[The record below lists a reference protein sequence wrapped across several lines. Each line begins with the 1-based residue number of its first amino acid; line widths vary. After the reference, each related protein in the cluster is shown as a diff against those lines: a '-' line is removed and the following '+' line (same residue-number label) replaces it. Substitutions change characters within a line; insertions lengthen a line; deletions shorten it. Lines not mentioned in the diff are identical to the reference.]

1 MPNQSA
7 VAIVVKYSFS
17 QSNPLRKEVAVLE
30 AYRAHVAERAALGI
44 PPLPLSK
51 QQTTELVGLLKNP
64 PKGEEAALVELITY
78 RVPAG
83 VDDAAKVKAE
93 FLAKVAKGE
102 EACALISKEK
112 ATELLGTMLGGYNV
126 KPLIDLLACPTCG
139 AVAAEGLKKTL
150 LVFDF
155 FHDVAELAK
164 AGNANAKNVIQSWA
178 DGEWFTSR
186 PEVPASQKLT
196 VFKVTGE
203 TNTDDLSPAP
213 DAWSRPDIPL
223 HALAMLKNPRPGIE
237 ADEPGSRGPIKQ
249 LEALA
254 KKGNLIAYVGDVVGT
269 GSSRKSATN
278 SVLWFTGEDIPFVPN
293 KRFGG
298 VCLGS
303 KIAPIFFNTMEDA
316 GALPIELD
324 CGQMDM
330 GDEIELRVDAATAKV
345 TALKNGTVIAE
356 SQLKTAVIMDEVRAG
371 GRIPLI
377 IGRGLTTKAR
387 EFLGLPQSTLFRLP
401 QNPADDGKGYSL
413 AQKMVG
419 KACGVTGILPGTYCE
434 PKMTTVGSQDTTGP
448 MTRDELKDLAC
459 LGFSADLVMQS
470 FCHTAAY
477 PKLVDVKMH
486 RELPSFI
493 STRGGVSLRPG
504 DGVIHSWLNRLL
516 LPDTVGTGGDSHTR
530 FPIGISFPAGSGL
543 VAFAAAT
550 GVMPLDMPESVLVR
564 FKGKMQDG
572 ITLRDLV
579 NAIPLYAIKAGLLT
593 VEKKGKKNVFSGR
606 ILEIE
611 GLPDLKVEQAFE
623 LSDAAAERSAAACAI
638 ALNKEPI
645 VEYMRS
651 NITLMKW
658 MIAEGYQDARTL
670 KRRINAME
678 DWIANGTL
686 LKADANAQYAAVIEI
701 DLAEVTEP
709 ILACPNDPDDVKILS
724 EVAGAKIDE
733 VFIGSCMT
741 NIGHFR
747 AAGKVLEGKS
757 DIPTRLWIAPPTKMD
772 ALILTEEG
780 YYGVLGK
787 SGARMEMPGCSLCMG
802 NQAQIRKGSTA
813 ISTSTRNFP
822 NRLGIDTQV
831 YLGSAELAAMCA
843 LAGRIVTVP
852 EYMEQI
858 KLVNAKA
865 GEVYRYMNF
874 DQIPEF
880 VEQAATVEM

>member
-1 MPNQSA
+1 M
-7 VAIVVKYSFS
+7 
-17 QSNPLRKEVAVLE
+17 LE
-30 AYRAHVAERAALGI
+30 SYRSHVAERAALGI
-44 PPLPLSK
+44 PPLPLTAK
-51 QQTTELVGLLKNP
+51 QTGELIALLKNP
-64 PKGEEAALVELITY
+64 PKGEEQALVELITY

-93 FLAKVAKGE
+93 FLAKVASGE
-102 EACALISKEK
+102 ESCALISRSK
-112 ATELLGTMLGGYNV
+112 AAELLGTMLGGFNV
-126 KPLIDLLACPTCG
+126 KPLIDVLGDAVVGP
-139 AVAAEGLKKTL
+139 VAAEALKKTL

-155 FHDVAELAK
+155 FHDVKELADK
-164 AGNANAKNVIQSWA
+164 GGNVAAANAKSVLQSWA
-178 DGEWFTSR
+178 NAEWFTCR
-186 PEVPASQKLT
+186 PEVPAKQ
-196 VFKVTGE
+196 KVTVLKVSGE

-213 DAWSRPDIPL
+213 DATTRPDIPL

-237 ADEPGSRGPIKQ
+237 ADKPGERGPIKQ
-249 LEALA
+249 IAALA
-254 KKGNLIAYVGDVVGT
+254 AKGNQIAYVGDVVGT
-269 GSSRKSATN
+269 GSSRKSAAN
-278 SVLWFTGEDIPFVPN
+278 SVLWFTGQDIPFVPN

-303 KIAPIFFNTMEDA
+303 KIAPIFYNTLEDA
-316 GALPIELD
+316 GALPIEID
-324 CGQMDM
+324 VSQMEM
-330 GDEIELRVDAATAKV
+330 GDEIELNIDFATTKV
-345 TALKNGTVIAE
+345 TAFKNGKLIAE
-356 SQLKTAVIMDEVRAG
+356 SQLKTPVVLDEVRAG

-377 IGRGLTTKAR
+377 IGRGLTARAR
-387 EFLGLPQSTLFRLP
+387 EAMGLPASTLFRLP
-401 QNPADDGKGYSL
+401 QEPADTGKGYTL

-419 KACGVTGILPGTYCE
+419 RACGLPEENGQQRGIRPETYCE
-434 PKMTTVGSQDTTGP
+434 PRMATVGSQDTTGP

-459 LGFSADLVMQS
+459 LGFSADMVMQS

-477 PKLVDVKMH
+477 PKLVDIKTH
-486 RELPSFI
+486 RTLPSFI
-493 STRGGVSLRPG
+493 TTRGGVSLRPG
-504 DGVIHSWLNRLL
+504 DGVIHSWLNRLA

-579 NAIPLYAIKAGLLT
+579 NAIPLYAIKQGLMT
-593 VEKKGKKNVFSGR
+593 VAKQGKKNIFSGR

-623 LSDAAAERSAAACAI
+623 LSDASAERSAAACTVHLDKAPVI
-638 ALNKEPI
+638 
-645 VEYMRS
+645 EYLRS

-658 MIAEGYQDARTL
+658 MIANGYSDARAL
-670 KRRINAME
+670 GRRVKAME
-678 DWIANGTL
+678 AWIANPQL
-686 LKADANAQYAAVIEI
+686 LKADPDAEYAAVIEI
-701 DLAEVTEP
+701 DLADIKEP
-709 ILACPNDPDDVKILS
+709 IVACPNDPDDVKLLS
-724 EVAGAKIDE
+724 KVSGTRIDE

-772 ALILTEEG
+772 AMILNEEG
-780 YYGVLGK
+780 YYAVLGK

-802 NQAQIRKGSTA
+802 NQAQARKGSTA
-813 ISTSTRNFP
+813 MSTSTRNFP

-843 LAGRIVTVP
+843 LMGKIPSVA

-858 KLVNAKA
+858 KAVNAKA
-865 GEVYRYMNF
+865 ADVYRYMNF
-874 DQIPEF
+874 DQIAEF
-880 VEQAATVEM
+880 REAAETVTV

>member
-1 MPNQSA
+1 M
-7 VAIVVKYSFS
+7 
-17 QSNPLRKEVAVLE
+17 LE

-51 QQTTELVGLLKNP
+51 QQTTELVALLKNP
-64 PKGEEAALVELITY
+64 PQGEESALVELITY

-112 ATELLGTMLGGYNV
+112 ATELLGTMLGGFNV
-126 KPLIDLLACPTCG
+126 KPLIDLLADAGVG

-164 AGNANAKNVIQSWA
+164 AGNANAKSVMQSWA

-237 ADEPGSRGPIKQ
+237 PDEAGSRGPIKQ

-254 KKGNLIAYVGDVVGT
+254 AKGNLIAYVGDVVGT

-298 VCLGS
+298 FCLGS

-316 GALPIELD
+316 GALPIEID
-324 CGQMDM
+324 AGQMDM
-330 GDEIELRVDAATAKV
+330 GDEIELKVDQGTGKV
-345 TALKNGTVIAE
+345 TATKNGATIAE
-356 SQLKTAVIMDEVRAG
+356 SQLKTLVILDEVRAG

-477 PKLVDVKMH
+477 PKLVDVRMH

-623 LSDAAAERSAAACAI
+623 LSDAAAERSAAACSVR
-638 ALNKEPI
+638 LNKEPM

-658 MIAEGYQDARTL
+658 MIAEGYEDARTL

-678 DWIANGTL
+678 DWIANGVL
-686 LKADANAQYAAVIEI
+686 LQPDDNAQYAAVIEI

-709 ILACPNDPDDVKILS
+709 ILACPNDPDDVKVLS

-747 AAGKVLEGKS
+747 AAAKVLEGKS

-880 VEQAATVEM
+880 VEQAATVEI

>member
-1 MPNQSA
+1 
-7 VAIVVKYSFS
+7 
-17 QSNPLRKEVAVLE
+17 VLE

-102 EACALISKEK
+102 EACTLISKEK

-126 KPLIDLLACPTCG
+126 KPLIDLLGCPTCG
-139 AVAAEGLKKTL
+139 TVAAEGLKKTL

-164 AGNANAKNVIQSWA
+164 STNATAAANAKAVMQSWA
-178 DGEWFTSR
+178 DAEWFTSR

-237 ADEPGSRGPIKQ
+237 ADEPGSRGPLKQ
-249 LEALA
+249 LEKLA
-254 KKGNLIAYVGDVVGT
+254 AKGNLIAYVGDVVGT

-324 CGQMDM
+324 CSSMDM
-330 GDEIELRVDAATAKV
+330 GDEIELKVDAATAKV

-401 QNPADDGKGYSL
+401 QNPADDGKAYSL

-493 STRGGVSLRPG
+493 STRGGVALRPG

-564 FKGKMQDG
+564 FKGKMQPG

-593 VEKKGKKNVFSGR
+593 VEKKGKINVFSGR

-623 LSDAAAERSAAACAI
+623 LSDAAAERSAAACAV
-638 ALNKEPI
+638 ALNKEPM

-686 LKADANAQYAAVIEI
+686 LKADANAKYAAVIEI

-747 AAGKVLEGKS
+747 AAAKVLEGRS
-757 DIPTRLWIAPPTKMD
+757 DIPTRLWVAPPTKMD

-780 YYGVLGK
+780 YYATLGK

-831 YLGSAELAAMCA
+831 YLSSAELAAMCA
-843 LAGRIVTVP
+843 LAGRIITVE

-858 KLVNAKA
+858 KAVNAKS
-865 GEVYRYMNF
+865 GEIYRYMNF